1 VSEAPREFGGSSPR
15 EFGGSS
21 PRSWG
26 GLRARDTALI
36 APEDWLARPSGEP
49 PVLAYGNGRSYGD
62 SCLNDGGGLITARR
76 LARIVSFD
84 AQSGILTCEAGV
96 LLDEVLRLC
105 VPAGWF
111 PPVTPGTCF
120 VTIGGALANDV
131 HGKNHHR
138 AGTFGRHVLSFELA
152 RSDGSR
158 LTCSPI
164 QNAELFAAT
173 IGGMGLTGLVTQ
185 VTLQLAKVDSAE
197 MLQEAIRFEGLDRFF
212 EIAADSDATH
222 DYTVA
227 WVDSL
232 ASGRH
237 FGRGVFFRAN
247 HAPASDQPPAKAPAT
262 LPFPLTPPVPLING
276 LTLRAFNM
284 LYRAAQ
290 PRTPEPRRIAY
301 RPFFYPLDRISDWNR
316 AYGRKGLR
324 QFQCAVPMAAAR
336 GAVEAMLRRTLA
348 AGESSFLTVLK
359 LFGEVPSP
367 GMMSFPI
374 AGATLTLDF
383 PHRGERT
390 LRLLAELDR
399 IAIEAGGRVNPY
411 KDARMSPQTFAA
423 SFPAW
428 RDFARHVDPGFSSSF
443 WRRVTGEGA

>member
-1 VSEAPREFGGSSPR
+1 VSPVPPRL
-15 EFGGSS
+15 
-21 PRSWG
+21 RSWG
-26 GLRARDTALI
+26 GLEARDSALL
-36 APEDWLARPSGEP
+36 APAEWLAAPGGNR

-62 SCLNDGGGLITARR
+62 SCLNDGGGLIAARR
-76 LARIVSFD
+76 LGRILSFD
-84 AQSGILTCEAGV
+84 AASGVIVCEAGV
-96 LLDEVLRLC
+96 LLDEVLELG

-138 AGTFGRHVLSFELA
+138 AGTFGRHVLAFELA

-158 LTCSPI
+158 LSCTPT

-185 VTLQLAKVDSAE
+185 VTLQMMKVESGE
-197 MLQEAIRFEGLDRFF
+197 MLQETIHFDGLDRFF
-212 EIAADSDATH
+212 EIAAESDATH

-232 ASGRH
+232 AGGSG

-247 HAPASDQPPAKAPAT
+247 HAPASDAPPAKAAPT
-262 LPFPLTPPVPLING
+262 LPFPLKPPFPLINR
-276 LTLRAFNM
+276 LSLRAFNA

-290 PRTPEPRRIAY
+290 PRSPEPRRIPY
-301 RPFFYPLDRISDWNR
+301 RPFFYPLDRVNDWNR
-316 AYGRKGLR
+316 AYGPKGLR
-324 QFQCAVPMAAAR
+324 QFQCAVPMAHAR
-336 GAVEAMLRRTLA
+336 EAVEAMLRLTLK

-367 GMMSFPI
+367 GLMSFPI
-374 AGATLTLDF
+374 PGATLTLDF

-390 LRLLAELDR
+390 LKLLDELDR
-399 IAIEAGGRVNPY
+399 IAISAGGRVNPY
-411 KDARMSPQTFAA
+411 KDARMSAQSFEA
-423 SFPAW
+423 SFPHW
-428 RDFARHVDPGFSSSF
+428 RDFARHIDPGFSSSF
-443 WRRVTGEGA
+443 WRRVTAA

>member
-1 VSEAPREFGGSSPR
+1 MSEERAVL
-15 EFGGSS
+15 
-21 PRSWG
+21 RSWG
-26 GLRARDTALI
+26 GLEARDSALI
-36 APEDWLARPSGEP
+36 EPDDWLAGRRGNP

-62 SCLNDGGGLITARR
+62 SCLNDGGGLIAARR
-76 LARIVSFD
+76 LGRILSFD
-84 AQSGILTCEAGV
+84 VETGIMVCEAGV
-96 LLDEVLRLC
+96 LLDEVLKLC

-111 PPVTPGTCF
+111 PPVTPGTSL
-120 VTIGGALANDV
+120 VTIAGALANDV

-138 AGTFGRHVLSFELA
+138 AGTFGRHVRSFELA
-152 RSDGSR
+152 RSDGSV

-164 QNAELFAAT
+164 ENAELFAAT
-173 IGGMGLTGLVTQ
+173 IGGMGLTGLITRIE
-185 VTLQLAKVDSAE
+185 LQLMPVDSAE
-197 MLQEAIRFEGLDRFF
+197 MLQEAIRFDGLDDFF
-212 EIAADSDATH
+212 AIAAASDATH

-232 ASGRH
+232 AGGRH

-247 HAPASDQPPAKAPAT
+247 HAPASDTPPAKAGPT
-262 LPFPLTPPVPLING
+262 LPFPLKPPFPLINR
-276 LTLRAFNM
+276 LSLRAFNA

-316 AYGRKGLR
+316 AYGPKGLR
-324 QFQCAVPMAAAR
+324 QFQCAVPMSTAR
-336 GAVEAMLRRTLA
+336 EAVEEMLRLTLR

-359 LFGEVPSP
+359 LFGDVPSP

-374 AGATLTLDF
+374 PGATLTLDF

-390 LRLLAELDR
+390 LKLLDALDR

-411 KDARMSPQTFAA
+411 KDARMSAATFEA
-423 SFPAW
+423 SFPHW
-428 RDFARHVDPGFSSSF
+428 RDFARHIDPGFSSSF
-443 WRRVTGEGA
+443 WRRVTGG

>member
-1 VSEAPREFGGSSPR
+1 MSSAPPR
-15 EFGGSS
+15 L
-21 PRSWG
+21 RSWG
-26 GLRARDTALI
+26 GLEARDSALL
-36 APEDWLARPSGEP
+36 APAAWLAAPGGNR

-62 SCLNDGGGLITARR
+62 SCLNDGGGLIAARR
-76 LARIVSFD
+76 LGRILSFD
-84 AQSGILTCEAGV
+84 AASGIIVCEAGV
-96 LLDEVLRLC
+96 LLDEVLELG

-138 AGTFGRHVLSFELA
+138 AGTFGRHVLAFELA

-158 LTCSPI
+158 LSCTPT

-185 VTLQLAKVDSAE
+185 VTLQLMKVESGE
-197 MLQEAIRFEGLDRFF
+197 MLQETLHFDGLGRFF
-212 EIAADSDATH
+212 EIAAESDATH

-232 ASGRH
+232 AGGSG

-247 HAPASDQPPAKAPAT
+247 HAPASDAPPAKAAPT
-262 LPFPLTPPVPLING
+262 LPFPLKPPFPLINR
-276 LTLRAFNM
+276 LSLRAFNA

-290 PRTPEPRRIAY
+290 PRSPEPRRIPY
-301 RPFFYPLDRISDWNR
+301 RPFFYPLDRVNDWNR
-316 AYGRKGLR
+316 AYGPKGLR
-324 QFQCAVPMAAAR
+324 QFQCAVPMAHAR
-336 GAVEAMLRRTLA
+336 DAVEAMLRLTLK

-367 GMMSFPI
+367 GLMSFPI
-374 AGATLTLDF
+374 PGATLTLDF

-390 LRLLAELDR
+390 LKLLDELDR
-399 IAIEAGGRVNPY
+399 IAISAGGRVNPY
-411 KDARMSPQTFAA
+411 KDARMSAQSFEA
-423 SFPAW
+423 SFPHW
-428 RDFARHVDPGFSSSF
+428 RDFARHIDPGFSSSF
-443 WRRVTGEGA
+443 WRRVTGE

>member
-1 VSEAPREFGGSSPR
+1 VSSAPPR
-15 EFGGSS
+15 L
-21 PRSWG
+21 RSWG
-26 GLRARDTALI
+26 GLEARDSALL
-36 APEDWLARPSGEP
+36 APAEWLAAPGGNR

-62 SCLNDGGGLITARR
+62 SCLNDGGGLIAARR
-76 LARIVSFD
+76 LGRILSFD
-84 AQSGILTCEAGV
+84 AASGIIVCEAGV
-96 LLDEVLRLC
+96 LLDEVLELG

-138 AGTFGRHVLSFELA
+138 AGTFGRHVLAFELA

-158 LTCSPI
+158 LSCTPT

-185 VTLQLAKVDSAE
+185 VTLQLMKVESGE
-197 MLQEAIRFEGLDRFF
+197 MLQETLHFDGLGRFF
-212 EIAADSDATH
+212 EIAAESDATH

-232 ASGRH
+232 AGGSG

-247 HAPASDQPPAKAPAT
+247 HAPASDAPPAKAAPT
-262 LPFPLTPPVPLING
+262 LPFPLKPPFPLINR
-276 LTLRAFNM
+276 LSLRAFNA

-290 PRTPEPRRIAY
+290 PRSPEPRRIPY
-301 RPFFYPLDRISDWNR
+301 RPFFYPLDRVNDWNR
-316 AYGRKGLR
+316 AYGPKGLR
-324 QFQCAVPMAAAR
+324 QFQCAVPMAHAR
-336 GAVEAMLRRTLA
+336 DAVEAMLRLTLK

-367 GMMSFPI
+367 GLMSFPI
-374 AGATLTLDF
+374 PGATLTLDF

-390 LRLLAELDR
+390 LKLLDELDR
-399 IAIEAGGRVNPY
+399 IAISAGGRVNPY
-411 KDARMSPQTFAA
+411 KDARMSAQSFEA
-423 SFPAW
+423 SFPHW
-428 RDFARHVDPGFSSSF
+428 RDFARHIDPGFSSSF
-443 WRRVTGEGA
+443 WRRVTGE